1 MDNKTNPDH
10 YVTDTGAEVIDI
22 TECLDFCRGNVVK
35 YVCRAGRKAGEEA
48 LDDLKKAKWYLD
60 RAINNEEHGI
70 DG

>member
-10 YVTDTGAEVIDI
+10 YQIGKCQVIEI
-22 TECLDFCRGNVVK
+22 TEHLDFCLGNVVK
-35 YVCRAGRKAGEEA
+35 YAARAGRKAGEEA

-60 RAINNEEHGI
+60 RAISNEENGI